1 MEDNFFAGYGKTVY
15 GVNFIGRDTEIK
27 KIQQRLFSK
36 EFGNLSIVGLP
47 KIGKSSLA
55 YHSLFFQK
63 EKLWTENKFLVEW
76 ISLKSY
82 KSSKELY
89 HKLTLSIKDKI
100 SKLDSSNAALIEIL
114 EDNFQYI
121 KNPKTSFV
129 ELEHYLL
136 SFFSEIV
143 SNNIRVLVI
152 LDEFDYVK
160 EILGEVDYQML
171 RTLSYEPDHQI
182 AFITTSRRSI
192 FDIERYSGQGSN
204 FFGTFVN
211 IRLGGFTDSEARV
224 LFTKANIKDNELID
238 KIRYYTGNHPYL
250 VSMVLYKYFESSGEI
265 DMVLDNVKS
274 DILQY
279 FDDVYKVLDKDNLA
293 EKLIR
298 IYSGIYEG
306 VSKTEEEYIMN
317 YGLFVKDERGNNKP
331 FSEFFNMY
339 LTLKWRESPF
349 KLVWPE
355 AEKCLKYIITECVNE
370 IYGDDWEKLI
380 EDDLPRFSIP
390 EDFNFIDSLKKRR
403 KKERY
408 LFGAKASPNLIDQLY
423 PRHYAPLVELHW
435 DDFYQDV
442 FDGKKVYWTDN
453 LEFIAKRIRNP
464 ESHSRDGLLTDK
476 EMQRASLICTEI
488 IKSVN
493 NWLS

>member
-1 MEDNFFAGYGKTVY
+1 M
-15 GVNFIGRDTEIK
+15 
-27 KIQQRLFSK
+27 
-36 EFGNLSIVGLP
+36 
-47 KIGKSSLA
+47 
-55 YHSLFFQK
+55 
-63 EKLWTENKFLVEW
+63 
-76 ISLKSY
+76 KSY
-82 KSSKELY
+82 NSSKELY

-100 SKLDSSNAALIEIL
+100 SKVEPSNTALLEIL
-114 EDNFQYI
+114 EDNYQYI
-121 KNPKTSFV
+121 KNPDTSFV

-204 FFGTFVN
+204 FFGTFEN
-211 IRLGGFTDSEARV
+211 IRLGGFSNSEVRE
-224 LFTKANIKDNELID
+224 LFAQAKIEDNKLID

-250 VSMVLYKYFESSGEI
+250 VSMVLYKYLESAGEI
-265 DMVLDNVKS
+265 DFILDNVKS

-279 FDDVYKVLDKDNLA
+279 FDDVYKVLDKDDLA

-317 YGLFVKDERGNNKP
+317 YGLFVKDERGYNKP

-339 LTLKWRESPF
+339 ITLKWRESPF

-355 AEKCLKYIITECVNE
+355 AEKCLKSIITECVNE
-370 IYGDDWEKLI
+370 IYGDDWEQLI
-380 EDDLPRFSIP
+380 EDDLPKFSSP
-390 EDFNFIDSLKKRR
+390 EDFNFIESLRRRR
-403 KKERY
+403 KQERN
-408 LFGAKASPNLIDQLY
+408 LFGNKASNNLIDQLY
-423 PRHYAPLVELHW
+423 PRHYAPLIDLHW
-435 DDFYQDV
+435 DDFIKMFLMEQANI
-442 FDGKKVYWTDN
+442 G
-453 LEFIAKRIRNP
+453 
-464 ESHSRDGLLTDK
+464 S
-476 EMQRASLICTEI
+476 I
-488 IKSVN
+488 I
-493 NWLS
+493 

>member
-15 GVNFIGRDTEIK
+15 GSNFIGRETEIK

-55 YHSLFFQK
+55 YHSLLFQK
-63 EKLWTENKFLVEW
+63 ESLWSENRFLVEW

-100 SKLDSSNAALIEIL
+100 SKVEPSNGALLSIL
-114 EDNFQYI
+114 EENYQYI
-121 KNPKTSFV
+121 KNSETSFV

-204 FFGTFVN
+204 FFGTFEN
-211 IRLGGFTDSEARV
+211 LRLGDFSNSEAIE
-224 LFTKANIKDNELID
+224 LFAKANIEDNKLID

-250 VSMVLYKYFESSGEI
+250 ISMVLYKYIESGGEI
-265 DMVLDNVKS
+265 DIVLDNVKS

-279 FDDVYKVLDKDNLA
+279 FDDVYKVLDKDELA

-317 YGLFVKDERGNNKP
+317 YGLFVKDERGYNKP

-355 AEKCLKYIITECVNE
+355 AEKCLKLIITECVIE

-380 EDDLPRFSIP
+380 EDDLPRFSNP
-390 EDFNFIDSLKKRR
+390 EDSRFIDSLKRR
-403 KKERY
+403 REFERKQY
-408 LFGAKASPNLIDQLY
+408 GQRASKNLMDQLY
-423 PRHYAPLVELHW
+423 PRHYPILIELHW

-442 FDGKKVYWTDN
+442 FDGKREYWIDN
-453 LEFIAKRIRNP
+453 IEFISKRIRNP
-464 ESHSRDGLLTDK
+464 EAHSRYGLLTDK
-476 EMQRASLICTEI
+476 DLQRASIICTEI

-493 NWLS
+493 NYLS